1 MRVCED
7 EGLPAPLFLFIC
19 ERWGSAKFRKSS
31 SLEHRFLSREDY
43 RELIDSNSP
52 AARTCCSGGF
62 EGLGRTRWHKHC
74 RKCKRFIGSRLLKI
88 LKLLNP
94 TTNGSFKQL
103 SVDLGPWLRARALH
117 LVRLHRSTMNRDRN
131 KLQQWKASR
140 AISAKMWSPRGT
152 PETTRLDAGF
162 GQGLRVLVMGTGL
175 DDLPLPMS
183 VRVSQYSGMI
193 AVSTAVHP
201 DAMCSHI
208 ISSTV
213 DVASRAGSGGR
224 RPWRP
229 TVRL

>member
-1 MRVCED
+1 MQRV
-7 EGLPAPLFLFIC
+7 GRRLLATA
-19 ERWGSAKFRKSS
+19 GSSVLRA
-31 SLEHRFLSREDY
+31 LV
-43 RELIDSNSP
+43 
-52 AARTCCSGGF
+52 
-62 EGLGRTRWHKHC
+62 RTRWHEHC
-74 RKCKRFIGSRLLKI
+74 RKCERFIGSRLLKI

-117 LVRLHRSTMNRDRN
+117 LVRLHQSTMNPDRN

-152 PETTRLDAGF
+152 PETTRLDAG
-162 GQGLRVLVMGTGL
+162 QGLRVLVMGTGL

-183 VRVSQYSGMI
+183 VRVSQDPGMI
-193 AVSTAVHP
+193 AVSTAVNP

-208 ISSTV
+208 ISSKV